1 MKRTSTAMVNDII
14 EKRTWFEK
22 IERPR
27 TIINRLKII
36 SELHELKRNR
46 KVLFGM
52 QWHDNELLKQ
62 QLDAIVTRIAEL
74 ECELERA

>member
-14 EKRTWFEK
+14 EKGTWFEK
-22 IERPR
+22 IESPK
-27 TIINRLKII
+27 TMINRLRII
-36 SELHELKRNR
+36 SELHELKRDR

-52 QWHDNELLKQ
+52 RWHDNELLKQ
-62 QLDAIVTRIAEL
+62 QLDIIVTKIAEL